1 MLLIGTKIQQK
12 KEGTCMKPYAFG
24 IDIGG
29 TTIKMGF
36 FNTDGTFVRNWEIP
50 TRKEGN
56 GEMILPDIARA
67 IKKELADE
75 KVSLDDIEG
84 VGIGVPGPV
93 LPDGTVNGCVNLGWG
108 VVDVAGQ
115 LSSMLGDIDVKVGND
130 ANVAALG
137 EQWRGGGK
145 GHENVVVVTLG
156 TGVGG
161 GIIIDGKIY
170 SGSNYAG
177 GELGHTVISMN
188 GEMCTCGRHGCW
200 EAYASATALIN
211 QTKQAMRRYPDS
223 RMWELCEND
232 INNVNGI
239 TAFNAMRGGDPV
251 GRMVVDRYLEYVAVG
266 ISNVINIFQPEVVCI
281 GGGISK
287 EGETLTEPIKAFV
300 EGENY
305 ARNIKQHCVIKTA
318 ALGND
323 AGIIGAAFLCNLYS
337 ENKA

>member
-1 MLLIGTKIQQK
+1 MYKL
-12 KEGTCMKPYAFG
+12 G
-24 IDIGG
+24 IDLGG
-29 TTIKMGF
+29 TNIVAGVVDDNYKILGCGKMK
-36 FNTDGTFVRNWEIP
+36 TDAPRSAEA
-50 TRKEGN
+50 
-56 GEMILPDIARA
+56 IA
-67 IKKELADE
+67 
-75 KVSLDDIEG
+75 DDMAKAVFIALENAG
-84 VGIGVPGPV
+84 VGIDDIDSMGIGSPGAIDPV
-93 LPDGTVNGCVNLGWG
+93 KGIVSYANNLGFNN
-108 VVDVAGQ
+108 VHLVE
-115 LSSMLGDIDVKVGND
+115 MMKERVGKDFYIEND
-130 ANVAALG
+130 ANAAAYG
-137 EQWRGGGK
+137 EFLAGAGK
-145 GHENVVVVTLG
+145 GTNNFVAITLG

-211 QTKQAMRRYPDS
+211 QTKQAMHRYPDS

-287 EGETLTEPIKAFV
+287 EGETLTAPIKAFV

-305 ARNIKQHCVIKTA
+305 ARSIKQHCVIKTA